1 MVWAISGREGDS
13 TARVHRPCHSI
24 AGAPADSWSAARY
37 IDIRHTVRAMAA
49 ETGGGPAAFSEKGFY
64 LDEFRGRT
72 LAIAARAEHL
82 RASAGL
88 QATLKELE
96 ANRTRVVL
104 ISTEPEA
111 LESLLDTP
119 VLWAGA
125 ADERGGSL
133 ETALWRAMRETA
145 RAGLAVEASRP
156 FPTACRE
163 IAVRLGISK
172 LVWVDPDGG
181 LVRGDGSRLSFVDLE
196 ELRALLG
203 GKGDA
208 RGRAGLLGELEATL
222 EAGVPSI
229 NLCALEGV
237 ADELFSYAGSGTLL
251 TRERYVVVRRLGLD
265 DYDAA
270 EDLMARGVAEGY
282 LAPRSAGE
290 IERVLASGFG
300 AFVEGRHLA
309 GIGALIGHPA
319 ARAGEIAALYTLTRF
334 LGEGIGGHL
343 VGHALERAEASGF
356 QFAFACTTAERVVA
370 FFERQGFRRVG
381 DGEIPAEKWRGYDP
395 ARRAAVRCLRRDLR

>member
-1 MVWAISGREGDS
+1 MATSVSNT
-13 TARVHRPCHSI
+13 TARVNQPCHSI
-24 AGAPADSWSAARY
+24 AEAPADSLGAARY
-37 IDIRHTVRAMAA
+37 INIRHTVRAMAA
-49 ETGGGPAAFSEKGFY
+49 ETGARPAAFSEKGFY

-82 RASAGL
+82 RAPAGL
-88 QATLKELE
+88 QATLEELE

-119 VLWAGA
+119 VLQARA
-125 ADERGGSL
+125 ADERGGTL
-133 ETALWRAMRETA
+133 ETAVWRAMCEVP

-156 FPTACRE
+156 FPAACRE
-163 IAVRLGISK
+163 IAVSLGISK
-172 LVWVDPDGG
+172 LIWVDPAGG
-181 LVRGDGSRLSFVDLE
+181 LLRGDGSRLSFVDLE
-196 ELRALLG
+196 ELRALIRSG
-203 GKGDA
+203 GDG

-237 ADELFSYAGSGTLL
+237 GDELFSYAGAGTLL
-251 TRERYVVVRRLGLD
+251 TRERYVRVRRLGLD

-270 EDLMARGVAEGY
+270 DDLIARGVAEGY
-282 LAPRSAGE
+282 LAPRSASE
-290 IERVLASGFG
+290 IERVVANGFG

-309 GIGALIGHPA
+309 GIGALIVHRA
-319 ARAGEIAALYTLTRF
+319 ARAGEIASLYTLTRF

-343 VGHALERAEASGF
+343 VGHALERAGASGC

-370 FFERQGFRRVG
+370 FFERQGFRRVA
-381 DGEIPAEKWRGYDP
+381 DGEIPADKWRGYDP
-395 ARRAAVRCLRRDLR
+395 ARRAVVCCLRRDLR